1 MPVTTEF
8 LYFAKFRLFGSVLTL
23 TVLAGCT
30 GNDVPGFGSS
40 TVPQQVKAEPQPP
53 SIGAFLSGP
62 AGNTMDNADRSRAA
76 KAQIDAVSSGKRTQW
91 RAERSD
97 AYGYIEVGAASG
109 STGDCRSYQHTLY
122 RAGRS
127 QKGSGQACKSAEGNW
142 EIVS

>member
-1 MPVTTEF
+1 MPAIAEF
-8 LYFAKFRLFGSVLTL
+8 SFLTIVKVIGSALAL
-23 TVLAGCT
+23 TVFAGCT
-30 GNDVPGFGSS
+30 SNDVPGFGSS

-97 AYGYIEVGAASG
+97 AYGYVEVGAASG
-109 STGDCRSYQHTLY
+109 STNECRSYQHTLY

-127 QKGSGQACKSAEGNW
+127 QKGSGQACKSADGNW